1 MNKIY
6 GFGNA
11 LIDIEIRISYEQ
23 LKDISIPKGLM
34 KHISKNELTRFLN
47 IFSNQK
53 YSVKPGGSI
62 ANSLFAANQHNV
74 KTHFSCS
81 IGDDEFGELFLDSF
95 KDADQS
101 ISFYKSSL
109 PTGICLIF
117 VTPDGERSMAANLGA
132 NIDLCPESLNIDELN
147 SSDFLLF
154 DNFSLSSKKGIET
167 LEYSLSM
174 PNNVRLFFGISD
186 INLIEENFKSLH
198 KVLLNKID
206 TIYGTEGE
214 VNALQKVMSNPA
226 KNTLSTKGSQGAKY
240 NQINIKASETDII
253 NSNGAGDALIGTFLA
268 YLDIIGNES
277 ALEKAV
283 SYATEICKVSGPR
296 L

>member
-1 MNKIY
+1 
-6 GFGNA
+6 
-11 LIDIEIRISYEQ
+11 
-23 LKDISIPKGLM
+23 
-34 KHISKNELTRFLN
+34 
-47 IFSNQK
+47 
-53 YSVKPGGSI
+53 
-62 ANSLFAANQHNV
+62 
-74 KTHFSCS
+74 
-81 IGDDEFGELFLDSF
+81 
-95 KDADQS
+95 
-101 ISFYKSSL
+101 
-109 PTGICLIF
+109 
-117 VTPDGERSMAANLGA
+117 MAANLGA

-186 INLIEENFKSLH
+186 INLIKENYKSLK

-226 KNTLSTKGSQGAKY
+226 KNTLSTRGSQGAKY
-240 NQINIKASETDII
+240 NQVNIKASKTDII

-268 YLDIIGNES
+268 YLDIIDNKS